1 MLPELDESVPVV
13 PLPELIVPL
22 PVPLAPEPVSL
33 ASVVLVSVEPV
44 FTSVA
49 PELAV
54 PVSVVPV
61 LVLPVEDEL
70 SVLTCA
76 PGLFAGVLELPLP
89 PPHALRA
96 KLSSNMPV
104 G

>member
-13 PLPELIVPL
+13 PLSELIV
-22 PVPLAPEPVSL
+22 PVPLAPEPLSL
-33 ASVVLVSVEPV
+33 ASVVLVSVVPV

>member
-13 PLPELIVPL
+13 PLPELIV

-61 LVLPVEDEL
+61 LVLAVEDEL
-70 SVLTCA
+70 AVLTCA

-89 PPHALRA
+89 PPHAVTA
-96 KLSSNMPV
+96 SVSKLE
-104 G
+104 